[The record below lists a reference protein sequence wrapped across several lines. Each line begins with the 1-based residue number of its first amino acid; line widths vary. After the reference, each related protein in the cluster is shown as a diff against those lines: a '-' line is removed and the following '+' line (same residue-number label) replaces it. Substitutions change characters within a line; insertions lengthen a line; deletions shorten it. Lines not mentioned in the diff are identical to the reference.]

1 MDHQDQKHEGH
12 GVHCHKCGWPFP
24 NPHPSARH
32 RRAHKKICGT
42 IEGYKLVD
50 SEDNPHLNISDE
62 EHLSDEDHAAPSPR
76 VPEKT
81 NNEKGSRGIGV
92 RSNRSEDDLFS
103 DAVAE
108 FSDGGVSAGN
118 EDVEK
123 VAKDDPKIIVGVA
136 DIIQPPSISADSSQ
150 VENPEVPQSTANQL
164 GSKLHLEDHML
175 SSTTSSMARSISHY
189 ITEESVMLSHDRACP
204 PDDSNIIKPETLT
217 DASQGNVKA
226 NAREDVTECSLPCVV
241 QEADT
246 KGTEESNR
254 NFTDFMVSTSRF
266 AGESFE
272 TVPKLEETVEQSLD
286 PLTADRVFKS
296 EEDHHDGSSSKKNQ
310 NDPPPE
316 VYPADHVNASFDS
329 SQIEVDAAQIGN
341 HASSGSMV
349 DSGNRKEEGNYN
361 ASVLS
366 VSGGS
371 ANHVN
376 ASIDTTQIKVDAT
389 EEIHHANSGHII
401 ESCNRNGEENA
412 DLNVLS
418 VTDDASIVNHPGVV
432 VEHFKDTKEVKL
444 QEYAI
449 LDSCTTITDKEDS
462 AKDSASEENSSSF
475 QSRQLSEGT
484 ELPSGHII
492 ESCNRNADVNV
503 LSVTDDTSIVN
514 HPEVVVEHFKDA
526 KEVTL
531 QEYAIPDSCATITDK
546 EDSAKDSASEENS
559 SSFQSRQL
567 SEGTELPSGHMIE
580 SCNRNGEENADVNVL
595 SVTDDTSIVDHP
607 EVVVE
612 HLKDTKEVKLQEY
625 AILDSCAT
633 ITDKEDSA
641 KDSASEENSSS
652 FQPRQLSEG
661 IEVPSSISV
670 LGDSVEHEGGSIK
683 VGIEVLAEEGAEV
696 SQIKVAINEI
706 GSPAEVVIPDIE
718 ENHMVQSHEE
728 QETNDIH
735 CNELMVNFPQSAT
748 KHLSDAG
755 SNQVINLVGV
765 DDAASHEQARNE
777 RLDIVGDDNGKG
789 ATEENCNKITSKNAE
804 STGNLSESLVDPTM
818 DLPEGDEAGD
828 HEKGKTEKYDID
840 GTDSR
845 EGPKEDD
852 LSIKPKLT
860 SESTSSLH
868 ESQAVADDIRDGS
881 LKKLPEHEFMHL
893 DGVSHSSRVG
903 DDTVLDAS
911 LKYELNGSEKVE
923 VESLG
928 VSTANESYRGGDVNS
943 LQKTSE
949 DHIRQE
955 SNPSDLVT
963 ESSVQS
969 SAAVEDNHVTEF
981 GGSAS
986 GITSESLEGDNNNVK
1001 QQIAASAID
1010 ASVDS
1015 YSQTDSLE
1023 GNWGSV
1029 SVLSTQ
1035 SVTAALIDTE
1045 TLPSLDSQALA
1056 EAEKALLEK
1065 PKAAPERQRS
1075 DKSDMF
1081 EAPSFMT
1088 LVEPR
1093 DRSDQK
1099 GTASEVQTGQ
1109 NPPQQ
1114 SASLQAGWFP
1124 SLTHVVNDSQGRK
1137 KNEEIIAKV
1146 TNWSTG
1152 KQHTPL
1158 KSLLGEASLESKLK
1172 LKKAKENP
1180 APATQKDETFP
1191 KDNGASVTTVNS
1203 ILGPESHTT
1212 QAARTETKKEW
1223 NSPARY
1229 PSEIKREKRK
1239 VKGRPYWVQLVCCS
1253 SMN

>member
-559 SSFQSRQL
+559 SSFQS
-567 SEGTELPSGHMIE
+567 
-580 SCNRNGEENADVNVL
+580 
-595 SVTDDTSIVDHP
+595 
-607 EVVVE
+607 
-612 HLKDTKEVKLQEY
+612 
-625 AILDSCAT
+625 
-633 ITDKEDSA
+633 
-641 KDSASEENSSS
+641 
-652 FQPRQLSEG
+652 RQLSEG

>member
-1 MDHQDQKHEGH
+1 MDHQDPSKLQTREHEGH
-12 GVHCHKCGWPFP
+12 GVHVCHKCGWPFP

-50 SEDNPHLNISDE
+50 SEDKPHLNISDE
-62 EHLSDEDHAAPSPR
+62 EHLSDEDHAPPGPR
-76 VPEKT
+76 VLEKT
-81 NNEKGSRGIGV
+81 NNDKGSRGIGE
-92 RSNRSEDDLFS
+92 RSNKSEDDLFS
-103 DAVAE
+103 DAVAD
-108 FSDGGVSAGN
+108 FSDSGVNAGN

-123 VAKDDPKIIVGVA
+123 VTKDDPKVIQSFKDVGVA
-136 DIIQPPSISADSSQ
+136 DIIQPPSISEDSSQ
-150 VENPEVPQSTANQL
+150 VENREVPQSTANQL
-164 GSKLHLEDHML
+164 GSKLRLEDHMS
-175 SSTTSSMARSISHY
+175 SSTASSMASSISHY
-189 ITEESVMLSHDRACP
+189 ITEESVMLSHDRTSP

-217 DASQGNVKA
+217 DASQGNVKI
-226 NAREDVTECSLPCVV
+226 NAREDATECSLPCVV

-254 NFTDFMVSTSRF
+254 SFTDFMVSPSRF

-272 TVPKLEETVEQSLD
+272 NVSKLDETVKQSLD
-286 PLTADRVFKS
+286 PLPADRVFQP
-296 EEDHHDGSSSKKNQ
+296 EEDHYDGSSSKKNQ
-310 NDPPPE
+310 NDPAPE
-316 VYPADHVNASFDS
+316 VYPADHVNTSFDS
-329 SQIEVDAAQIGN
+329 SEIKVDAAQIGN

-361 ASVLS
+361 VSVLS
-366 VSGGS
+366 VSGVS

-389 EEIHHANSGHII
+389 EEIDHANSGHII

-412 DLNVLS
+412 DVNVLS
-418 VTDDASIVNHPGVV
+418 VTHDASVVNDPEVV
-432 VEHFKDTKEVKL
+432 AEHFKDTKEVKL

-449 LDSCTTITDKEDS
+449 LDLCATITNKEDS

-492 ESCNRNADVNV
+492 ESCNRN
-503 LSVTDDTSIVN
+503 
-514 HPEVVVEHFKDA
+514 
-526 KEVTL
+526 
-531 QEYAIPDSCATITDK
+531 
-546 EDSAKDSASEENS
+546 
-559 SSFQSRQL
+559 
-567 SEGTELPSGHMIE
+567 
-580 SCNRNGEENADVNVL
+580 EENADVNVL
-595 SVTDDTSIVDHP
+595 SMTDDTSMVDHP
-607 EVVVE
+607 AVVFE

-652 FQPRQLSEG
+652 FQSRQLSEG
-661 IEVPSSISV
+661 IEVPSSIHI
-670 LGDSVEHEGGSIK
+670 LGDSDEQEGGSIK
-683 VGIEVLAEEGAEV
+683 VGIDVLAEEGAEV

-735 CNELMVNFPQSAT
+735 SNELMVNFPESAT
-748 KHLSDAG
+748 KYLSDAG
-755 SNQVINLVGV
+755 SNQAINLVGV
-765 DDAASHEQARNE
+765 DDAGSHEQARNE
-777 RLDIVGDDNGKG
+777 RLDIAGDDDGKG

-818 DLPEGDEAGD
+818 DLPECDEAGD

-840 GTDSR
+840 GIDSR
-845 EGPKEDD
+845 EGAKEDD
-852 LSIKPKLT
+852 LSIKPKLI
-860 SESTSSLH
+860 SESVSSLH
-868 ESQAVADDIRDGS
+868 GSQAVADDIRDGS
-881 LKKLPEHEFMHL
+881 LKKLPEHEFMHF
-893 DGVSHSSRVG
+893 DGVSHSSGVG
-903 DDTVLDAS
+903 NDTVLDAS
-911 LKYELNGSEKVE
+911 LKYELNGGKKVE

-928 VSTANESYRGGDVNS
+928 VSTAKESYNGGDVNS

-955 SNPSDLVT
+955 ANPSDLVT

-986 GITSESLEGDNNNVK
+986 GITFESLEGDGNIVK

-1023 GNWGSV
+1023 GHWGSV

-1065 PKAAPERQRS
+1065 PIAAPERQRS

-1093 DRSDQK
+1093 DRSGQK
-1099 GTASEVQTGQ
+1099 ATASEVQTGQ

-1124 SLTHVVNDSQGRK
+1124 SLTHVVNESQGRK

-1158 KSLLGEASLESKLK
+1158 KSLLGEASLESKQK

-1180 APATQKDETFP
+1180 APATQKDETSP

-1203 ILGPESHTT
+1203 ILDPGLHTT

-1229 PSEIKREKRK
+1229 PSEIKRENRK
-1239 VKGRPYWVQLVCCS
+1239 VKGRPYWVQFVCCS

>member
-401 ESCNRNGEENA
+401 ESCNRNGEE
-412 DLNVLS
+412 
-418 VTDDASIVNHPGVV
+418 
-432 VEHFKDTKEVKL
+432 
-444 QEYAI
+444 
-449 LDSCTTITDKEDS
+449 
-462 AKDSASEENSSSF
+462 
-475 QSRQLSEGT
+475 
-484 ELPSGHII
+484 
-492 ESCNRNADVNV
+492 NADVNV

>member
-1 MDHQDQKHEGH
+1 MDHQDPSKLQTREHEGH
-12 GVHCHKCGWPFP
+12 GVHVCHKCGWPFP

-50 SEDNPHLNISDE
+50 SEDKPHLNISDE
-62 EHLSDEDHAAPSPR
+62 EHLSDEDHAPPGPR
-76 VPEKT
+76 VLEKT
-81 NNEKGSRGIGV
+81 NNDKGSRGIGE
-92 RSNRSEDDLFS
+92 RSNKSEDDLFS
-103 DAVAE
+103 DAVAD
-108 FSDGGVSAGN
+108 FSDSGVNAGN

-123 VAKDDPKIIVGVA
+123 VTKDDPKVIQSFKDVGVA
-136 DIIQPPSISADSSQ
+136 DIIQPPSISEDSSQ
-150 VENPEVPQSTANQL
+150 VENREVPQSTANQL
-164 GSKLHLEDHML
+164 GSKLRLEDHMS
-175 SSTTSSMARSISHY
+175 SSTASSMASSISHY
-189 ITEESVMLSHDRACP
+189 ITEESVMLSHDRTSP

-217 DASQGNVKA
+217 DASQGNVKI
-226 NAREDVTECSLPCVV
+226 NAREDATECSLLCVV

-254 NFTDFMVSTSRF
+254 SFTDFMVSPSRF

-272 TVPKLEETVEQSLD
+272 NVSKLDETVKQSLD
-286 PLTADRVFKS
+286 PLPADRVFQP
-296 EEDHHDGSSSKKNQ
+296 EEDHYDGSSSKKNQ
-310 NDPPPE
+310 NDPAPE
-316 VYPADHVNASFDS
+316 VYPADHVNTSFDS
-329 SQIEVDAAQIGN
+329 SEIKVDAAQIGN

-361 ASVLS
+361 VSVLS
-366 VSGGS
+366 VSGVS

-389 EEIHHANSGHII
+389 EEIDHANSGHII

-412 DLNVLS
+412 DVNVLS
-418 VTDDASIVNHPGVV
+418 VTHDASVVNHPEVV
-432 VEHFKDTKEVKL
+432 AEHFKDTKEVKL

-449 LDSCTTITDKEDS
+449 LDLCATITNKEDS

-475 QSRQLSEGT
+475 QSRQLSEG
-484 ELPSGHII
+484 
-492 ESCNRNADVNV
+492 
-503 LSVTDDTSIVN
+503 
-514 HPEVVVEHFKDA
+514 
-526 KEVTL
+526 
-531 QEYAIPDSCATITDK
+531 
-546 EDSAKDSASEENS
+546 
-559 SSFQSRQL
+559 
-567 SEGTELPSGHMIE
+567 
-580 SCNRNGEENADVNVL
+580 
-595 SVTDDTSIVDHP
+595 
-607 EVVVE
+607 
-612 HLKDTKEVKLQEY
+612 
-625 AILDSCAT
+625 
-633 ITDKEDSA
+633 
-641 KDSASEENSSS
+641 
-652 FQPRQLSEG
+652 
-661 IEVPSSISV
+661 IEVPSSIHI
-670 LGDSVEHEGGSIK
+670 LGDSDEQEGGSIK
-683 VGIEVLAEEGAEV
+683 VGIDVLAEEGAEV

-735 CNELMVNFPQSAT
+735 SNELMVNFPESAT
-748 KHLSDAG
+748 KYLSDAG
-755 SNQVINLVGV
+755 SNQAINLVGV
-765 DDAASHEQARNE
+765 DDAGSHEQARNE
-777 RLDIVGDDNGKG
+777 RLDIAGDDDGKG

-818 DLPEGDEAGD
+818 DLPECDEAGD

-840 GTDSR
+840 GIDSR
-845 EGPKEDD
+845 EGAKEDD
-852 LSIKPKLT
+852 LSIKPKLI
-860 SESTSSLH
+860 SESVSSLH
-868 ESQAVADDIRDGS
+868 GSQAVADDIRDGS
-881 LKKLPEHEFMHL
+881 LKKLPEHEFMHF
-893 DGVSHSSRVG
+893 DGVSHSSGVG
-903 DDTVLDAS
+903 NDTVLDAS
-911 LKYELNGSEKVE
+911 LKYELNGGKKVE

-928 VSTANESYRGGDVNS
+928 VSTAKESYNGGDVNS

-955 SNPSDLVT
+955 ANPSDLVT

-986 GITSESLEGDNNNVK
+986 GITFESLEGDGNIVK

-1023 GNWGSV
+1023 GHWGSV

-1065 PKAAPERQRS
+1065 PIAAPERQRS

-1093 DRSDQK
+1093 DRSGQK
-1099 GTASEVQTGQ
+1099 ATASEVQTGQ

-1124 SLTHVVNDSQGRK
+1124 SLTHVVNESQGRK

-1158 KSLLGEASLESKLK
+1158 KSLLGEASLESKQK

-1180 APATQKDETFP
+1180 APATQKDETSP

-1203 ILGPESHTT
+1203 ILDPGLHTT

-1229 PSEIKREKRK
+1229 PSEIKRENRK
-1239 VKGRPYWVQLVCCS
+1239 VKGRPYWVQFVCCS